1 MFSFALRK
9 GIVMSRASLMLA
21 LLFGWQTLN
30 MAAPGPAVTD
40 PAKASDD
47 YKIQGEYF
55 AVAKD
60 AKYPRALQI
69 ISLGKNEF
77 QIVQYDKGLPGAGW
91 TRADKKEVLKA
102 KLSDNKLTSDKSK
115 DVYTIEG
122 NEITMHAASGEK
134 LATFKKTERQ
144 SPTLGAKPPA
154 GAVVLFDGK
163 DKETFKGGSLQKES
177 STSDEQVLQTNP
189 GGNLL
194 SKQEFTDFTLHLE
207 FKTPYMPEARSQ
219 GRGNSG
225 VYLQN
230 RYELQILDSFGL
242 EGENNECGGFYQV
255 SKPAVNMCLPPL
267 AWQTYDIDFTAAKFD
282 DKGERISPAKVT
294 VKHNGVVIQENL
306 EFPKGSTAGGQ
317 KEKAAPGPLQ
327 IQDHGNPVQVRNI
340 WVVEK
345 TKS

>member
-1 MFSFALRK
+1 MPRSLLMVALL
-9 GIVMSRASLMLA
+9 LML
-21 LLFGWQTLN
+21 QTSCKS
-30 MAAPGPAVTD
+30 AAGPGETD
-40 PAKASDD
+40 PAKAGDD
-47 YKIQGEYF
+47 YKIQGEYMVKSKERKP
-55 AVAKD
+55 AGVHVIA
-60 AKYPRALQI
+60 
-69 ISLGKNEF
+69 LGKDEYEV
-77 QIVQYDKGLPGAGW
+77 IVYDDGLPGAGW
-91 TRADKKEVLKA
+91 KRGDRKYSAKGKLANGKLGTKINLDK
-102 KLSDNKLTSDKSK
+102 SDWEITLAPASVKFTSDEGK
-115 DVYTIEG
+115 VIEC
-122 NEITMHAASGEK
+122 E
-134 LATFKKTERQ
+134 KTERK
-144 SPTLGAKPPA
+144 SPTLGAKPPE
-154 GAVVLFDGK
+154 GAVVLFNGK
-163 DKETFKGGSLQKES
+163 DKENFKGGSLQKES

-194 SKQEFTDFTLHLE
+194 SKQEFTDFTLHVE

-282 DKGERISPAKVT
+282 SKGERTSPAKVT

-317 KEKAAPGPLQ
+317 KEKAGGGPLQ
-327 IQDHGNPVQVRNI
+327 IQDHGNPVQLRNI